1 MEQHEVALVKV
12 LEENIYKG
20 QKVQYE
26 AVYEYCEFA
35 DEYFASETL
44 ISQNDIAMKN
54 AYRKVMQLLTTDE
67 IANIRK
73 KYSISQ
79 ADLASLLGWG
89 GKTITRYEGHQV
101 QDVAHDT
108 ILRKLDSDPEWFLHL
123 LEQERGDFQTI
134 TYERYRDKA
143 VELFEKYQDVYL
155 RKTIEAQYAKF
166 NGSISYCG
174 GIRLNIN
181 KVIEVMRY
189 FANSQDVSNLFKVKM
204 MKLLWYVDAL
214 SFKRR
219 GVSLTGLA
227 YTALPMGAVP
237 VAHKLIMDLQGVEY
251 EEVDFGDAVGYKFVR
266 TVEKKQEYLT
276 DEDIA
281 IIEDVIRICG
291 KDTKEQIVQRMHS
304 EKAYRETVPGEIIK
318 YQYAV
323 ELSVD

>member
-1 MEQHEVALVKV
+1 M
-12 LEENIYKG
+12 
-20 QKVQYE
+20 
-26 AVYEYCEFA
+26 
-35 DEYFASETL
+35 
-44 ISQNDIAMKN
+44 
-54 AYRKVMQLLTTDE
+54 
-67 IANIRK
+67 
-73 KYSISQ
+73 
-79 ADLASLLGWG
+79 
-89 GKTITRYEGHQV
+89 
-101 QDVAHDT
+101 
-108 ILRKLDSDPEWFLHL
+108 
-123 LEQERGDFQTI
+123 
-134 TYERYRDKA
+134 
-143 VELFEKYQDVYL
+143 FEKYQDVYL

-189 FANSQDVSNLFKVKM
+189 LANSQDVSNLFKVKM

-227 YTALPMGAVP
+227 YAALPMGAVP

-281 IIEDVIRICG
+281 IVEDVIRICG

-304 EKAYRETVPGEIIK
+304 EKAYKKTAPGEIIE

-323 ELSVD
+323 ELLMD